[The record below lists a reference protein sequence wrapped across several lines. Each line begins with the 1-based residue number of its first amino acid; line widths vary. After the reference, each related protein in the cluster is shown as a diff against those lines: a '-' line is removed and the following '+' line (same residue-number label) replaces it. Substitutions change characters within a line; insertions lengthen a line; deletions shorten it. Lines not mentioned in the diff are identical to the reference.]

1 MQVSYSFSAVGKTI
15 KELHRLSFIVI
26 HTSEDFLYSSPKS
39 LRRRV
44 VVLLKTYFSH
54 KTWLSPFAPSNRI
67 IIISMLSLLLL
78 LLYVYYMPTLYH
90 KSIHEHD
97 DIMQQ

>member
-39 LRRRV
+39 LRRRA

-54 KTWLSPFAPSNRI
+54 KTWLSPFCSIQPNYYYFHAVTFI
-67 IIISMLSLLLL
+67 IITLCI
-78 LLYVYYMPTLYH
+78 LYANIVPQKY
-90 KSIHEHD
+90 S
-97 DIMQQ
+97 